1 MSTKFRTREEFIVH
15 IMNKGFAQAAD
26 AFSRFL
32 DKPVIMSST
41 QSVLFHSHT
50 GFSYLHQEK
59 GSLYVLITQLIGT
72 VTGTSYLIFSEQER
86 GEILSAG
93 NSWNFKDFNDQL
105 KDALLLEIDNII
117 SASVI
122 SELANVLHVEIYGDV
137 PVLKKLDASE
147 LQKLIVNDSGGKE
160 DAGLILMNTAFS
172 IGEKEQIHPQ
182 FIWRLDSKIFE
193 KVPESRLL
201 IAE

>member
-1 MSTKFRTREEFIVH
+1 MNIKLKTREEFIVH
-15 IMNKGFAQAAD
+15 LMNKGFAQAAD

-32 DKPVIMSST
+32 DKPVIMSSN
-41 QSVLFHSHT
+41 QSVLFHSHN
-50 GFSYLHQEK
+50 GFSYVQQEN
-59 GSLYVLITQLIGT
+59 GSLYVLVTQLIGA

-86 GEILSAG
+86 EEILNAG
-93 NSWNFKDFNDQL
+93 NNWNFKDYNDQL

-122 SELANVLHVEIYGDV
+122 SELANVLNLEIYGDV

-147 LQKLIVNDSGGKE
+147 LQELIVNDPLGKE
-160 DAGLILMNTAFS
+160 DAGLIVMNTVFA

-182 FIWRLDSKIFE
+182 FIWRLDSKIFD
-193 KVPESRLL
+193 KVPDSNLL
-201 IAE
+201 LAE